1 VTGGVVELAG
11 PAGAGKTTVAT
22 ALTRMLPGTRLGPP
36 PGRFATVRALVPAT
50 PMLLASR
57 SAAGEGKRWSQ
68 PEIRSVGY
76 LLAWQRTLATPEPG
90 RLLLLDHGPV
100 FRLAMLVAGR
110 PAALRHSVFGPWWR
124 RTAAAWAA
132 LLDEVVVLDAP
143 TEELISRIESRPRE
157 HRVRGA
163 GRSEAER
170 FVDDYRVAFD
180 EVLRT
185 LSDLGT
191 PVVRVDTAA
200 PPDAVADDVRSR
212 LLASPAGGSR

>member
-1 VTGGVVELAG
+1 MTGGVVELAG

-22 ALTRMLPGTRLGPP
+22 ALTRTLPGTRLGPS
-36 PGRFATVRALVPAT
+36 PGRFATLRSLVPT
-50 PMLLASR
+50 VPVLLASR
-57 SAAGEGKRWSQ
+57 SVAGPARWWSE
-68 PEIRSVGY
+68 PELRSVGY

-110 PAALRHSVFGPWWR
+110 PTALQHPVFGPWWR
-124 RTAAAWAA
+124 RTAAAWGG
-132 LLDEVVVLDAP
+132 LLDAVVVLDAP

-163 GRSEAER
+163 ERPDAER
-170 FVDDYRVAFD
+170 FVEDYRVAFA
-180 EVLRT
+180 EVLHC
-185 LSDLGT
+185 LSDQGT

-200 PPDAVADDVRSR
+200 PPDEVADAVRTR
-212 LLASPAGGSR
+212 LLASPAGGPR